1 MCPAGTYSTG
11 SGQLGRNTNLQTTS
25 LLISTVKYMKDD
37 QTVTCRGRYR
47 YRKSQSVFGRQL
59 MLIEDPILSSRRVSD
74 IRVNVCILELMNGH
88 DTCAWVNFSVE
99 CNKLFLHSELQNLVQ
114 KGIVFQQSPR
124 FRFETYLWFLIALRS
139 C

>member
-1 MCPAGTYSTG
+1 
-11 SGQLGRNTNLQTTS
+11 
-25 LLISTVKYMKDD
+25 
-37 QTVTCRGRYR
+37 
-47 YRKSQSVFGRQL
+47 